1 MVTVSY
7 SPEYH
12 LHVPGGAPAS
22 HSPGHVALPRG
33 GDEVVALPRL
43 ELHLHRGRRERS
55 GISGFSNLV
64 QYCFELQLKQ
74 QGRERNYKKHLFM

>member
-12 LHVPGGAPAS
+12 LHVPGGAPAA
-22 HSPGHVALPRG
+22 HPPGHVPLPRG

-55 GISGFSNLV
+55 GIILIDWLF
-64 QYCFELQLKQ
+64 KQ
-74 QGRERNYKKHLFM
+74 VLFFIMMQKGK